1 MKAKFIFLNIICGA
15 LFISCASRKV
25 DLKTTEVKKDSLV
38 ETKINLVETK
48 VKDSVSETNINK
60 TVYFDEIIIKPLDSC
75 KEFIVDGKSYKNVV
89 LSYKKIKTNS
99 LYNNKIKVSENTLK
113 DLKIDNKVKTSSKE
127 NIKEKKIDK
136 KANYFIY
143 LWFIL
148 GIIILYLIW
157 RSKRLFL

>member
-1 MKAKFIFLNIICGA
+1 MKQIFILVSLVLIG
-15 LFISCASRKV
+15 CASRKV
-25 DLKTTEVKKDSLV
+25 DVKKIEIKKDSLV
-38 ETKINLVETK
+38 ETKIDLTEKK
-48 VKDSVSETNINK
+48 VKDSIVETNINK
-60 TVYFDEIIIKPLDSC
+60 IVYFDEIIIKPIDSC
-75 KEFIVDGKSYKNVV
+75 KEFIVEGKTYKNVV
-89 LSYKKIKTNS
+89 LSYKKTKTNT

-113 DLKIDNKVKTSSKE
+113 RIKTDSKIKTSTKE
-127 NIKEKKIDK
+127 NIKEKQIDK

>member
-1 MKAKFIFLNIICGA
+1 MKYIFYIVLSLV
-15 LFISCASRKV
+15 LFSCASRKV
-25 DLKTTEVKKDSLV
+25 DVKIQDIKKDSLV
-38 ETKINLVETK
+38 ETKIDLTENK
-48 VKDSVSETNINK
+48 VKDSTSETNINK
-60 TVYFDEIIIKPLDSC
+60 IVYFDEIIIKPLDSL
-75 KEFIVDGKSYKNVV
+75 KEFIVDNKTYKNVV
-89 LSYKKIKTNS
+89 LSYKKTKTNT
-99 LYNNKIKVSENTLK
+99 LYNNKLKVSENTLK
-113 DLKIDNKVKTSSKE
+113 QVKTDSKIKTTSKE

>member
-25 DLKTTEVKKDSLV
+25 DIKTTEVKKDSLV
-38 ETKINLVETK
+38 ETKINLIETK
-48 VKDSVSETNINK
+48 VKDSISETNINK

>member
-1 MKAKFIFLNIICGA
+1 MKPIYILVSLL
-15 LFISCASRKV
+15 LFSCASRKV
-25 DLKTTEVKKDSLV
+25 DIKITDIKKDSLV
-38 ETKINLVETK
+38 ETKIDLKENK
-48 VKDSVSETNINK
+48 VKDSTAETNINK

-89 LSYKKIKTNS
+89 LSYKKTKTNT
-99 LYNNKIKVSENTLK
+99 LYNNKVKVSENTLK

-148 GIIILYLIW
+148 GIIIIYLIW
-157 RSKRLFL
+157 RSKQLFL